1 MKRVV
6 VTGGNSGIGLALC
19 KQLAQEDGCYVY
31 LGSRNVEK
39 GEKAL
44 ASIVSSA
51 PECKGKVEVL
61 QVDTASDESV
71 AKAAEAVKA
80 SLPAGESLYGVV
92 NNAGTGLQHGTTGAE
107 IMNVNFYGPKRMVEA
122 FLPLL
127 SPSDGRIVNV
137 GSGAGPMYVKAA
149 LSSDTERA
157 RMLCSCP
164 ESFDPLEALAK
175 SELARKEFLEDR
187 SASGPYGCSKALLS
201 AYSQLLGKLHPNIL
215 SSCCTPG
222 FIDTAIVKGWGATK
236 TPEEGTVSIR
246 HCLLKPLEGNGY
258 YYGSDGIRSP
268 YHFMRNPGEPVYDG
282 KIPF

>member
-31 LGSRNVEK
+31 LGSRNADK
-39 GEKAL
+39 GEKAV

-51 PECKGKVEVL
+51 PECKGKVELL

-71 AKAAEAVKA
+71 AKAAAAVKA

-127 SPSDGRIVNV
+127 STSDGRIVNV

-246 HCLLKPLEGNGY
+246 HCLLKPLDGNGY

-268 YHFMRNPGEPVYDG
+268 YHFMRNPGEPAYDG
-282 KIPF
+282 KTR